1 MSASFI
7 LLFCS
12 TLLGIAL
19 SQAPAAFDVTFSTS
33 VKNGTSGT
41 IKMHVERQWS
51 PQGVDRFY
59 TLLKLQI
66 PYYNMN
72 GFFRVVPG
80 FVVQFGISGDPK
92 VSQEWQNKNIPDDPV
107 ILSNIK
113 GTMSYADAGP
123 NTRTTQLFINY
134 ADNSFLDSQGF
145 TPFAK
150 IDDAS
155 MLTAL
160 SINAQYGENPDQ
172 GQIYSKGNDYLKA
185 NYPNLDYLTSAEI
198 TNERWDS

>member
-1 MSASFI
+1 MA
-7 LLFCS
+7 
-12 TLLGIAL
+12 
-19 SQAPAAFDVTFSTS
+19 
-33 VKNGTSGT
+33 
-41 IKMHVERQWS
+41 
-51 PQGVDRFY
+51 
-59 TLLKLQI
+59 
-66 PYYNMN
+66 
-72 GFFRVVPG
+72 FFRVVPG